1 MPRSKKTKETIPD
14 QSENS
19 PKGKKLEKEND
30 AKAKKIIKYIRHA
43 KNLTLSK

>member
-19 PKGKKLEKEND
+19 AKGKKLEKDND
-30 AKAKKIIKYIRHA
+30 AKAKKDYKIYPPR
-43 KNLTLSK
+43 S